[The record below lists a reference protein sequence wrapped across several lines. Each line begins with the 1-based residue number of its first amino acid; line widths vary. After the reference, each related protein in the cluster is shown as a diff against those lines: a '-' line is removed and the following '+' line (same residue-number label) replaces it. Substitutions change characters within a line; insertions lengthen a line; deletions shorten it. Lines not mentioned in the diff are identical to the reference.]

1 MLVAV
6 CALTYER
13 PQALQRLLERLNQLT
28 FSKNEIPLLEV
39 IVVDNDNLGSARAV
53 CDRLDSDFKWALKY
67 SIEPLRGIS
76 YARNH
81 AIACVSKNAD
91 FIAFIDDDEVPES
104 SWLDELLSVQSE
116 YDADVVTGPV
126 LPYFEEPDVANWV
139 IDGKF
144 FDSPSYPTGHLPKV
158 AFTNNVLVR
167 GEIFRRFLRPFDER
181 FALTGGEDSHFFMR
195 LYRQGCLIV
204 WANEAKVWE
213 GIPKN
218 RTTIKWILLRGYRCW
233 GTHSRCERELSPSLK
248 VQAIRVIKGCGLI
261 VLGLLLLLPA
271 LLGKR
276 HLLVKALLRIF
287 RGAGT
292 FSGLVGWQYQEYRHI
307 HRCYQDL
314 TRVAKSVTGR

>member
-28 FSKNEIPLLEV
+28 FSKNEIPNLEV
-39 IVVDNDNLGSARAV
+39 IVVDNDDLGSAQAV
-53 CDRLDSDFKWALKY
+53 CDRFNSDFKWALKY

-81 AIACVSKNAD
+81 AVACASKNAD

-104 SWLDELLSVQSE
+104 SWLDELISVQNE

-126 LPYFEEPDVANWV
+126 IPHFEPDVPNWV
-139 IDGKF
+139 VEGKF
-144 FDSPSYPTGHLPKV
+144 FELPRYPTGHLPKV

-195 LYRQGCLIV
+195 LYRQGCKIV

-213 GIPKN
+213 WIPQN

-233 GTHSRCERELSPSLK
+233 STHSWCERELSPSLK

-276 HLLVKALLRIF
+276 HLLIQALLRIF

-292 FSGLVGWQYQEYRHI
+292 FSGLLGWQYQEYRHPC
-307 HRCYQDL
+307 CYQEPAP
-314 TRVAKSVTGR
+314 VAKSVSGR